1 MLDGG
6 HVAHD
11 GLLGVS
17 APFIEHEIRRVEDV
31 LSPLHHDLVDQ
42 ALRTELFHVFQL
54 ECFVFEC
61 RIDLNVF

>member
-42 ALRTELFHVFQL
+42 ALRTELFHILQL
-54 ECFVFEC
+54 ECVDFEI
-61 RIDLNVF
+61 RVDFDVG